1 MRTAGLGKTS
11 EQWRQEIREEK
22 IKANRWEKKFQK
34 AQTRNEAL
42 EKSLLESRKEKVSL
56 SKIEEMKRRVEE
68 IEAALQNCET
78 RIKLFEAS
86 EEHLAGSRSLADFS
100 GVGRCIECKVQTGI
114 RLGARVSFT

>member
-42 EKSLLESRKEKVSL
+42 EKSLLESRKEKGEL
-56 SKIEEMKRRVEE
+56 K
-68 IEAALQNCET
+68 
-78 RIKLFEAS
+78 
-86 EEHLAGSRSLADFS
+86 
-100 GVGRCIECKVQTGI
+100 
-114 RLGARVSFT
+114 ARVAELEKYLYHY